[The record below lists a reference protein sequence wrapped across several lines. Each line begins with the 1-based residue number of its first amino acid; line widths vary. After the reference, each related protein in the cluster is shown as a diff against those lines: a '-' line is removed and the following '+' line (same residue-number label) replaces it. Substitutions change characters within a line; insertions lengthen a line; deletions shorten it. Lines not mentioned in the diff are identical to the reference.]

1 MISSQI
7 NVRKLR
13 TKGHEQVFS
22 FQWEIK
28 KHCPIIFPDW
38 YFNRSVFWTYHR
50 IQMRPGRLQENSK
63 QQSKTAVL
71 QRLKTVIPVFFSN
84 IQCCNCINKKG
95 LSWLSFN
102 DLTNSTKKL
111 VIIKSS
117 LFFTLVGFLVSKVV
131 TSITYSREQI
141 FNFNNLWFAEIFS
154 VTFYRFLDLPPALLS
169 GGSWAAL
176 VCARV

>member
-1 MISSQI
+1 MRNQ
-7 NVRKLR
+7 
-13 TKGHEQVFS
+13 
-22 FQWEIK
+22 
-28 KHCPIIFPDW
+28 KHCCIIFPDW
-38 YFNRSVFWTYHR
+38 DFKRSVFWTYHR
-50 IQMRPGRLQENSK
+50 IQMRPGRLQTANSSSSEIK
-63 QQSKTAVL
+63 DSNSC
-71 QRLKTVIPVFFSN
+71 FFSN

-131 TSITYSREQI
+131 TSITYSREQT
-141 FNFNNLWFAEIFS
+141 FNFNNLWFDKIFFS
-154 VTFYRFLDLPPALLS
+154 NFYRFLDLPPALCYQ

-176 VCARV
+176 MCARV